1 MFYVSDGGRVNI
13 QNVISKFVTT
23 YGNCLHPHS
32 NLDSSPDPLQLEN
45 IRQSVISQEA
55 VVHSMHSA
63 VMDMRLERINRQVNA
78 LATSSSW
85 NDADA
90 RIVMIIRGTHTLMQ
104 RILDIHVY
112 AR

>member
-1 MFYVSDGGRVNI
+1 MTS
-13 QNVISKFVTT
+13 

-32 NLDSSPDPLQLEN
+32 NIDSSPDLLQLEN

-63 VMDMRLERINRQVNA
+63 IMDMRLERINRQANA

-85 NDADA
+85 DDADA
-90 RIVMIIRGTHTLMQ
+90 RIVKIIR
-104 RILDIHVY
+104 
-112 AR
+112 